1 MKLSFREVNLDDWN
15 KFERSYDGSHVF
27 QGIERV
33 NKRSKMGYNSYVVG
47 VFDGKSLIAG
57 GVMLG
62 RKSEFWMA
70 YGPLI
75 DWDNHDLVKFFLDKV
90 DEFAAEKGI
99 IRLEIFPNLLLATRT
114 SKGQIIESW
123 NRDELINLFKKCG
136 FSYEGLTVNYEMK
149 AGRWAFTKD
158 LTGIKNQQDLRLTY
172 RKTLRARLRQTE
184 GQVEIQRLD
193 RDHLGTLIG
202 LIDESDAHNNIKNR
216 ELEYYRKMYD
226 NFGSNVKFMVA
237 VKSDDKTPIA
247 GAIFIYHGT
256 EVASYLSGMDRQYRN
271 LNGRAWLQDFVMS
284 EAIENDIA
292 RVNFFWVEGKFDNN
306 HLLEFKSGFGGVVE
320 EYIGGFDKVYS
331 PVKFITRKF
340 LRKGRGAVRRLR
352 QIPSRFRH

>member
-1 MKLSFREVNLDDWN
+1 MKLSFKEVGLDEWD
-15 KFERSYDGSHVF
+15 KFERAFSGSHVF
-27 QGIERV
+27 QGVERIT
-33 NKRSKMGYNSYVVG
+33 KRSKMGYDSLIVG
-47 VFDGKSLIAG
+47 VYDGKSLIAG

-75 DWDNHDLVKFFLDKV
+75 DWGNHELVKFFLNETDKL
-90 DEFAAEKGI
+90 AAKKGI
-99 IRLEIFPNLLLATRT
+99 VRLEIFPNLLLSTRT
-114 SKGQIIESW
+114 NKGQIIESRD
-123 NRDELINLFKKCG
+123 RDELVSLFGSCG
-136 FSYEGLTVNYEMK
+136 FAYEGQTVNYEMK

-158 LTGIKNQQDLRLTY
+158 LSGIADQQELRSTY

-184 GQVEIQRLD
+184 GQVEVETLD
-193 RDHLGTLIG
+193 RDHLDTLIG
-202 LIDESDAHNNIKNR
+202 LIDESDSHNNVKNR

-226 NFGSNVKFMVA
+226 GFGSNVKFMVA
-237 VKSDDKTPIA
+237 LKSDDKTPIA

-256 EVASYLSGMDRQYRN
+256 EVASYLSGMDRRYRN
-271 LNGRAWLQDFVMS
+271 LNGRAWLQDYVMG
-284 EAIENDIA
+284 EAIKNDIN

-320 EYIGGFDKVYS
+320 EYIGGFDKIYR
-331 PVKFITRKF
+331 PVQFASRKV
-340 LRKGRGAVRRLR
+340 LRKGRGAIRRLR